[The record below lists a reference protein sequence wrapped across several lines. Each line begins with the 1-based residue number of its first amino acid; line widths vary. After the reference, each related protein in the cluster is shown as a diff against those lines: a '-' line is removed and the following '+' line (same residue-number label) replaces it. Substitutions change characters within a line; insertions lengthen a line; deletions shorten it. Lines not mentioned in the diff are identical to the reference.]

1 MPIAIAA
8 SEAAH
13 NPPFEVW
20 PHKKARLRARAP
32 GPHRWRHEIATA
44 IRCHDPM
51 RSAAGALHA
60 HLREVAELC
69 SGQRG
74 ATVARGLCAAFAA
87 RLASRSIGDFR
98 GPFQHLLADHG
109 ISASDR
115 TALAGVRLLASLS
128 SLIEVDLR
136 AGRVRLR
143 LSEQFHRAAAVA
155 RRCHINARWF
165 APAVVAD
172 PSQKG
177 FFSGF
182 EHRTAEKPVAS
193 ESGSVIEARVRGE
206 TVLSRTHSELLRQ
219 ISVGRWVRLAANIV
233 GLYPDLCRGRIC
245 SAMSRAL
252 LAAHGVS
259 HGYREVEGLLRG
271 LRYLLREGFLRA
283 DASGSLGLDSDRHPD
298 LVVLGI
304 LAPPDARACSQE
316 TARYLRRRGVV
327 APEALGHH
335 EAQAL
340 RRRLWWRASKELP
353 TLPEVRV
360 MLGFEMQPA
369 DLDAYAEQVELADR
383 SWSWGLGRQHTLT
396 LDRASF
402 SAQMRSGSTTTMHGW
417 HDEPE
422 DSRSAG
428 TDEAVVTRDSAWGW
442 AHYEADGAGPDEQP
456 GDDERPDTHD
466 EGDRGAGQS
475 ACADPRRGWH
485 RGCWSRDAWHRAP
498 GCSHADPVAS
508 PVCRAGVGKLPGTSG
523 ALVDTLSEGPFQAV
537 RCAPIAALVPS
548 GPCPVSRPSAARSA
562 RSRVFPSWWTPL
574 VGSAA

>member
-1 MPIAIAA
+1 M
-8 SEAAH
+8 EQ
-13 NPPFEVW
+13 NW
-20 PHKKARLRARAP
+20 
-32 GPHRWRHEIATA
+32 
-44 IRCHDPM
+44 

-60 HLREVAELC
+60 HIRAVSDLC
-69 SGQRG
+69 GGKRG
-74 ATVARGLCAAFAA
+74 ATVARAILAAIAA
-87 RLASRSIGDFR
+87 
-98 GPFQHLLADHG
+98 LLACHATVDLSGSALEVCEDLG
-109 ISASDR
+109 IAANPRCARD
-115 TALAGVRLLASLS
+115 AVRLLSSLS
-128 SLIEVDLR
+128 RLIEVDR
-136 AGRVRLR
+136 SGVRVRLR
-143 LSEQFHRAAAVA
+143 LGSEYRRAALQAASGRITAAIFAPDAAGETCPDGLFLAIQHHTGSTGPTSSFGPRIDARAHADSQVPVITTAQLLRELAAGRWIALAVRLLSEHPGVA
-155 RRCHINARWF
+155 RGPVSTAMARSLL
-165 APAVVAD
+165 VA
-172 PSQKG
+172 G
-177 FFSGF
+177 
-182 EHRTAEKPVAS
+182 
-193 ESGSVIEARVRGE
+193 
-206 TVLSRTHSELLRQ
+206 
-219 ISVGRWVRLAANIV
+219 
-233 GLYPDLCRGRIC
+233 
-245 SAMSRAL
+245 
-252 LAAHGVS
+252 GVS
-259 HGYREVEGLLRG
+259 HGYREAGCLLRG

-283 DASGSLGLDSDRHPD
+283 DASGSVGLDSDRHPD

-353 TLPEVRV
+353 TLPEVRI
-360 MLGFEMQPA
+360 MLGFELQPA